1 MNEIMTTLLKQEEE
15 LQFTSFK
22 NEDAL
27 TLGTIICK
35 IAKEEIKKGVA
46 VHIEND
52 EYPLFTHYME
62 GTSKDNIYWVNTKK
76 NVVNHFG
83 NSSLYVG
90 EMYKDQGTTFKDGS
104 NLPLSEYQGEG
115 GSFPLI
121 VRGQGK
127 IGTITVSGLTGEE
140 DHNLA
145 VEGIRRFLK
154 IKR

>member
-1 MNEIMTTLLKQEEE
+1 MNELMKTYLTQEEE
-15 LQFTSFK
+15 CQLDSFT

-27 TLGTIICK
+27 KLGLIVCD
-35 IAKEEIKKGVA
+35 IAKKEIGKGIA

-62 GTSKDNIYWVNTKK
+62 GTSKGNIYWINAKK

-83 NSSLYVG
+83 HSSLYVG
-90 EMYKDQGTTFKDGS
+90 EMYRDMGTTFKDS
-104 NLPLSEYQGEG
+104 ANLSSEEYQGEG

-121 VRGQGK
+121 IKGKGK

-140 DHNLA
+140 DHGLA
-145 VEGIRRFLK
+145 VQGIKKLLAK
-154 IKR
+154 